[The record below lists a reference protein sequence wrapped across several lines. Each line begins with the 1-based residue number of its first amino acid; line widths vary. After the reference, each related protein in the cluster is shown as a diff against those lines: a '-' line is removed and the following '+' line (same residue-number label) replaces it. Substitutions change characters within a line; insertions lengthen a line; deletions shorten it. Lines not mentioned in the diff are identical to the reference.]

1 MKFKIVVISVQS
13 ADAILMAEPAK
24 KLQEIGLEPEIYAK
38 NSTDLDDDPILYQE
52 LIEHTKAADFIFMR
66 CMSDTDRFKR
76 FEKYK
81 MILSECKG
89 YVLIY
94 SGSPDITVMNRSLF
108 RGTDEEYRGLCR
120 YCAARGAENEYG
132 LYLTVAHL
140 CGLTSVTAPSPLEPR
155 PDGIYHPRFP
165 RDVSKE
171 EYLNSLV
178 KGRPT
183 VGILFANSLWIYNNL
198 AQIDRMVEIYESK
211 GMNVI
216 PVFYIAASFS
226 ADGNNITRDVFNKYF
241 TDNGKPIID
250 AVVAVTSFSVLGSS
264 KDTKGLGTPDDENFY
279 HTVTDVPVLHAIT
292 VTGDYADYETNKL
305 GLNKH
310 DISANVIFPEID
322 GNIIG
327 YPICYTP
334 SGSGKKRAIPIDDR
348 IERLAD
354 LTLSWARLRSIPVKD
369 RRVAIILWQSR
380 PDSGCIG
387 NAAGLDTPE
396 SVSELIH
403 RLHDEGYSIDEVP
416 DNGKALINTILENI
430 TNDLDN
436 LSSET
441 IREKAADLVPSN
453 KYEEQFRTIPKW
465 DQEQI
470 GSSWG
475 KCPGTICVDGKN
487 LIIPGIVNGNIFLGY
502 QPLRGSADK
511 MEQNIHDPELFSQ
524 HQYLAYYR
532 WIRDVFKADMV
543 IHVGTHGTVEWLP
556 GKNVGMS
563 SKCNPDVVLGGLP
576 NLYFYIIDDPG
587 EGIQC
592 KRRANSVLLGHM
604 PPTMARAGEYEELS
618 EIEVPLQDYFRL
630 KGSASHE
637 RLDELIN
644 QIYLSAK
651 EHNMFNDLGI
661 DADPGP
667 KDFGQYVVKLHEY
680 LDEVKDALI
689 RSDLHVLG
697 RVPQGI
703 HFDEMV
709 YSLVRLDNADIP
721 SVRDSFAVNIGID
734 LQKCLDDP
742 TGTLPTGELN
752 SDATARIDRGFQE
765 LLAWMRST
773 DYDIQK
779 CMEHLNLL
787 YGKVSPDLDKGIKFI
802 CEKVVPNIKKMTEEL
817 DNAILGLDGRYVLP
831 GPSGAPTR
839 GNADILPMG
848 RNYFSLD
855 PDTVPNRSSWEIG
868 KKMADQMI
876 ERYVSEKGEY
886 PREVGFVIWATDT
899 MKTGGDDVS
908 YLLWL
913 MGVKPVWSKTGGQVI
928 DLEVIPISELKRPR
942 IDVTINITGLFRDTF
957 PNLIDLL
964 DDAVNLV
971 IGLDESEEDNALAA
985 NLRKDIVEGI
995 VSGLSPDEA
1004 RQRNS
1009 VRIFGAP
1016 PGGYGTGVNKAIET
1030 GSWETVEDLA
1040 NVYLDWCS
1048 NGYAKGNYGARMKDE
1063 FIRRFG
1069 KVSVTVKNMP
1079 DREIDLLDCDDVYEY
1094 LGGMNAFVRTY
1105 GKKDAM
1111 SIMGDGS
1118 NPHKT
1123 KVRNTQEELRYTFR
1137 SKILNPKFINGLKE
1151 HGYRG
1156 AAELANITEYTMAWG
1171 ATSDIAEDW
1180 MYEGITDKFL
1190 LDENTR
1196 EWMMDENPY
1205 AAMNILKR
1213 LEESIERG
1221 LWNASDEYRQKLK
1234 DLYMETEERIEELSD
1249 RRWAP
1254 LKSTVH
1260 LV

>member
-1 MKFKIVVISVQS
+1 MKMRIIVISVQS
-13 ADAILMAEPAK
+13 ADAVIMAEPAK
-24 KLQEIGLEPEIYAK
+24 RLQEVGIEPEIYAK
-38 NSTDLDDDPILYQE
+38 NGTDIDDDPIQYQE
-52 LIEHTKAADFIFMR
+52 LLEHTRMADFVFMR

-76 FEKYK
+76 FQKYK
-81 MILSECKG
+81 DILGECKG

-94 SGSPDITVMNRSLF
+94 SGSPDITVMNRPLF
-108 RGTDEEYRGLCR
+108 RGSDEEYKNLCR
-120 YCAARGAENEYG
+120 YCAGRGAENEYG
-132 LYLTVAHL
+132 LYLSVAHL
-140 CGLTSVTAPSPLEPR
+140 LGLTDAQVPEPVTPR
-155 PDGIYHPRFP
+155 TDGIYHPKFP
-165 RDVSKE
+165 RDVTKE
-171 EYLNSLV
+171 DYLRSLTP
-178 KGRPT
+178 GRPT
-183 VGILFANSLWIYNNL
+183 VGIIFANSLWIYNNL
-198 AQIDRMVEIYESK
+198 AQIDRMTEIFESK

-216 PVFYIAASFS
+216 PVFYTAASFS
-226 ADGNNITRDVFNKYF
+226 VDGNKITRDVFNKYF

-250 AVVAVTSFSVLGSS
+250 AAVAVTSFSVLGSS

-292 VTGDYADYETNKL
+292 VSGDYADYETDKL

-310 DISANVIFPEID
+310 DISANVVFPEID

-327 YPICYTP
+327 FPICYTP

-354 LTLSWARLRSIPVKD
+354 LTYSWAKLRSIPVENRK
-369 RRVAIILWQSR
+369 VAILIWQSR
-380 PDSGCIG
+380 SDSGSIG

-396 SVSELIH
+396 SVSELIR
-403 RLHDEGYSIDEVP
+403 RLDSEGYTVKNVP
-416 DNGKALINTILENI
+416 DNGKSLINTILENI

-436 LSSET
+436 LSSKA
-441 IREKAADLVPSN
+441 IREKAADLVSA
-453 KYEEQFRTIPKW
+453 KDYREQFGRIPEW
-465 DQEQI
+465 DQSQI
-470 GSSWG
+470 RKNWG
-475 KCPGTICVDGKN
+475 ECPGTICVDGKDV
-487 LIIPGIVNGNIFLGY
+487 IIPGIVNGNVFLGY

-563 SKCNPDVVLGGLP
+563 CKCNPDVVLGGLP

-604 PPTMARAGEYEELS
+604 PPTMARAGEYEEIS
-618 EIEVPLQDYFRL
+618 EMEIPLQDYFRL
-630 KGSASHE
+630 KGSASPE
-637 RLDELIN
+637 RLKELIN

-651 EHNMFNDLGI
+651 EHDMFNDLGI
-661 DADPGP
+661 EGDPGP
-667 KDFGQYVVKLHEY
+667 EGFDQYVVPLHEY

-689 RSDLHVLG
+689 RSDLHILG
-697 RVPQGI
+697 RVPQGA
-703 HFDEMV
+703 HFDEMI
-709 YSLVRLDNADIP
+709 YSLVRLDNGNVR
-721 SVRDSFAVNIGID
+721 SVRDSFAANAGID

-742 TGTLPTGELN
+742 SGILPSGELN
-752 SDATARIDRGFQE
+752 SEATSRVDKEFQE
-765 LLAWMRST
+765 LLAWMRSAN
-773 DYDIQK
+773 YNVSE
-779 CMEHLNLL
+779 CLAHVESL
-787 YGKVSPDLDKGIKFI
+787 YRKVSPDLKEGIEFI
-802 CEKVVPNIKKMTEEL
+802 CSRVAPNVMKMTEEI
-817 DNAILGLDGRYVLP
+817 DNALHGLDGGYVLP

-855 PDTVPNRSSWEIG
+855 PDSVPNRSSWEIG

-876 ERYVSEKGEY
+876 EKYVSEKGEY

-928 DLEVIPISELKRPR
+928 DLEVVPLSELKRPR
-942 IDVTINITGLFRDTF
+942 IDVSINITGLFRDTF

-964 DDAVNLV
+964 DDAVKLV
-971 IGLDESEEDNALAA
+971 IDLDESDEDNALAA

-995 VSGLSPDEA
+995 AGGLSPDEA

-1030 GSWETVEDLA
+1030 GAWNSVEDLA

-1048 NGYAKGNYGARMKDE
+1048 NGYSKGDYGRKMKDE

-1094 LGGMNAFVRTY
+1094 LGGMNAFVRAY

-1111 SIMGDGS
+1111 TIMGDGS
-1118 NPHKT
+1118 DPNKT
-1123 KVRNTQEELRYTFR
+1123 KVRSTQEELRYAFR
-1137 SKILNPKFINGLKE
+1137 SKVLNPKFINGLKE

-1171 ATSDIAEDW
+1171 ATSDVTEDW

-1190 LDENTR
+1190 LDESTR

-1221 LWNASDEYRQKLK
+1221 LWNASDEYREKLEK
-1234 DLYMETEERIEELSD
+1234 LYMETEERIEELSD
-1249 RRWAP
+1249 R
-1254 LKSTVH
+1254 
-1260 LV
+1260 